1 MFGRKRIE
9 QLTKELT
16 VSRLMFSQLLTQ
28 YGEQMNEI
36 ESIKASNSLAR
47 GRVVTLEQDLA
58 KKAAEIEE
66 LKEKLKFSNSR
77 EVKKYITDDTPKFE
91 NSMTTIE
98 FLTRKVI
105 EHEKRNKNITDR
117 CIKLDMRLINI
128 KEELADANKK
138 IKELE
143 SKDTKEV

>member
-1 MFGRKRIE
+1 
-9 QLTKELT
+9 
-16 VSRLMFSQLLTQ
+16 MFSQLLTQ

-58 KKAAEIEE
+58 EKAAEIEE

>member
-58 KKAAEIEE
+58 EKAAEIEE